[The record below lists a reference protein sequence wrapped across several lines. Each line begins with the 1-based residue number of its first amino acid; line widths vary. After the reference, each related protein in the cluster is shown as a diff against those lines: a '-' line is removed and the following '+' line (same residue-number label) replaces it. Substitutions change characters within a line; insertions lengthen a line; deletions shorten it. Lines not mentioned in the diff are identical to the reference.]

1 MKRFLFMVLVAM
13 CFAGLSAQAD
23 HPAGTVRGKII
34 DASTG
39 EPLIGANVFITGT
52 TKGTITDFDGNFSL
66 TGVEPGTVNIT
77 ASYVSYETQV
87 FQHVKVPEG
96 EVVILNGNL
105 NPSSQELQEVVITA
119 RAREKTE
126 AAVLVMKKKMPSVLD
141 GVSAQQISR
150 LGDSNAA
157 AALKRVTGVSVQGGK
172 YVYVRGLSD
181 RYSTT
186 TLNGAQI
193 PGLDPEK
200 NTVQMDLFPS
210 NIIENLMVY
219 KTFAPDLPATSTGGL
234 VNIFT
239 KDFPERFTLQ
249 FSAELGYNSQA
260 NLRDDFLSYSG
271 GNTDWLGMDD
281 GTRDIPDA
289 VHRYT
294 EDGQIPYLYQNND
307 TLDLINKS
315 FSGNMDNLQKYSL
328 PDMSYSFS
336 TGNQFKVFGRALGFN
351 LAANYSHKYT
361 MYRGGDYQRTTSPL
375 NIENPNL
382 KVNFNDDFGV
392 ESTIWSVL
400 GNLSYRLN
408 NNNMIGF
415 TFMRNHSGDASSRF
429 NQGRTT
435 DPDTYDVEEKALGWL
450 ERSIQSYQVKGKH
463 VFPWTG
469 NGTFDWMVSSIV
481 STQDEPDLRFFKSD
495 YFETREAPLNYEM
508 RPNNLSARFYRYMTE
523 TNLDAKFNYTQP
535 FNFAGRKAKFKA
547 GYAYIDKERD
557 SDESKYTLDFQG
569 AIRFNGM
576 ASTALVPE
584 NFLETDS
591 SSYLYYKNS
600 LTTESMNSYRG
611 FQTVHAGY
619 GMFDLPMT
627 ENLRMVAGVRYEY
640 TDVFIENKIDTIE
653 HPRDVNKYG
662 SGGFQSGDFLPSVNM
677 TYSFTEDMNLRLG
690 YNKTLA
696 RPVFR
701 ELAPYASYNYK
712 ENYRVVG
719 NPDLENTMI
728 QNLDFR
734 WEWYPFSGEL
744 VSASAFYKNFKNP
757 IELRDVE
764 EAANPEIHVEN
775 IEKARLYGLELELRK
790 NLDFLH
796 QLRNLSVGANVTL
809 VKSLVKEDST
819 KLASANIALARQ
831 NPDGGDIWPETR
843 PMYGQSP
850 YIVNAYL
857 NYNNPEK
864 GWDINLGF
872 NVSGEKIVLI
882 NKSAIPNVME
892 QPFAKLDFNISKNL
906 KNGVSFRFSAE
917 NLINPYYQQTL
928 SFNNGKVVHFR
939 RHKLGRQFSFG
950 ITYAIN

>member
-1 MKRFLFMVLVAM
+1 MKRISLIFLVAL
-13 CFAGLSAQAD
+13 FAAGLMAQTGN
-23 HPAGTVRGKII
+23 PSGTIRGRMI

-52 TKGTITDFDGNFSL
+52 TIGTITDYDGNFSL
-66 TGVEPGTVNIT
+66 PGIKPGIVSVT

-87 FQHVKVPEG
+87 FEDVEVPEG
-96 EVVILNGNL
+96 DVVILNGNL
-105 NPSSQELQEVVITA
+105 SISSQELQEVVITA
-119 RAREKTE
+119 RRREKTE
-126 AAVLVMKKKMPSVLD
+126 TAVLVMKKKMPSVLD
-141 GVSAQQISR
+141 GISSQQISR

-157 AALKRVTGVSVQGGK
+157 AALKRVTGVSVEGGK

-219 KTFAPDLPATSTGGL
+219 KTFAPDQPATSTGGL
-234 VNIFT
+234 VNIYT
-239 KDFPERFTLQ
+239 KDFPEKFTLQ
-249 FSAELGYNSQA
+249 FSAELGYNSQS
-260 NLRDDFLSYSG
+260 NLRHDFLTYAG
-271 GNTDWLGMDD
+271 GSKDWLGIDD
-281 GTRDIPDA
+281 GTRAIPDA
-289 VHRYT
+289 IDVYT
-294 EDGQIPYLYQNND
+294 KDGQIPYLYQNND

-315 FSGNMDNLQKYSL
+315 FNGNLDNLEKYSL

-336 TGNQFKVFGRALGFN
+336 TGNQYKLFGRALGFN
-351 LAANYSHKYT
+351 VAANYSHKYN
-361 MYRGGDYQRTTSPL
+361 MYRGGDYQKTTSPL
-375 NIENPNL
+375 NIDKPNL
-382 KVNFNDDFGV
+382 KVNFNDDFAL

-400 GNLSYRLN
+400 GNLAYKLN

-415 TFMRNHSGDASSRF
+415 TFMRNQSGDASSRF
-429 NQGRTT
+429 NKGNTT

-450 ERSIQSYQVKGKH
+450 ERSITSYQAKGKH
-463 VFPWTG
+463 VFPWLA
-469 NGTFDWMVSSIV
+469 NGSFDWMVSSIL

-495 YFETREAPLNYEM
+495 YFKDREAPFNYEM

-523 TNLDAKFNYTQP
+523 SNLDAKFNYSQP
-535 FNFAGRKAKFKA
+535 FNIAGRKAKFKT

-569 AIRFNGM
+569 AIRYDGM
-576 ASTALVPE
+576 ASTVLVPE

-591 SSYLYYKNS
+591 ASYLYYENS
-600 LTTESMNSYRG
+600 LTTEAVNSYRAY
-611 FQTVHAGY
+611 QTVHAGY
-619 GMFDLPMT
+619 GMFDLPVT
-627 ENLRMVAGVRYEY
+627 DNFRLVAGVRYEY
-640 TDVFIENKIDTIE
+640 SDVFIENKVDTIA
-653 HPRDVNKYG
+653 HPSDASKYG
-662 SGGFQSGDFLPSVNM
+662 SGGFRDGDFLPSVNM
-677 TYSFTEDMNLRLG
+677 TYAITENINLRFG

-719 NPDLENTMI
+719 NPDLQRTII

-734 WEWYPFSGEL
+734 WEWYPSSGEL
-744 VSASAFYKNFKNP
+744 VSASAFYKDFKNP

-764 EAANPEIHVEN
+764 QAANPEIHVEN
-775 IEKARLYGLELELRK
+775 IEEARLYGLEFEIRK

-796 QLRNLSVGANVTL
+796 PLRNFSVGTNLTL
-809 VKSLVKEDST
+809 VKSIVKEDST
-819 KLASANIALARQ
+819 KLSAANIALARQ
-831 NPDGGDIWPETR
+831 NPDGGDRWPETR

-857 NYNNPEK
+857 NYFNADR
-864 GWDINLGF
+864 GWDMNLGF
-872 NVSGEKIVLI
+872 NVSGKKIILI
-882 NKSAIPNVME
+882 NKAAIPNVME

-906 KNGVSFRFSAE
+906 KNGISFKFSAE
-917 NLINPYYQQTL
+917 NLINPYYEQTL
-928 SFNNGKVVHFR
+928 SFNNGKEVYFR